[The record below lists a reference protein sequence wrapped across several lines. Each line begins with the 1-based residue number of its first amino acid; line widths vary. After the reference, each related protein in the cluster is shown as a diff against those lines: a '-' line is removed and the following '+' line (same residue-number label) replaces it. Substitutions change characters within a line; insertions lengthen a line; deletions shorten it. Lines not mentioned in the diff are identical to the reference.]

1 VSGLRRRTTA
11 GLSGLD
17 VGHGVGGDGS
27 HVG

>member
-1 VSGLRRRTTA
+1 VSGLGRRTTA

-17 VGHGVGGDGS
+17 VGHGVGGVSS